1 MEQKN
6 GAATAS
12 TILGIV
18 SLVLAII
25 GGITFGV
32 IGAAI
37 ALILGIVAVVLGINA
52 KKQTGGTKGQA
63 GFVCGLI
70 GIIFAVIFAVGC
82 SICGAVES
90 SSTKTSY
97 TCSDCR
103 QSGARTVV
111 LAPFFSVCSNRSPKM
126 IKKSILS
133 SLSYRFFEASLLV
146 FLDSCRQR

>member
-18 SLVLAII
+18 SLVIAVI

-52 KKQTGGTKGQA
+52 KKTDRRHK
-63 GFVCGLI
+63 
-70 GIIFAVIFAVGC
+70 
-82 SICGAVES
+82 
-90 SSTKTSY
+90 
-97 TCSDCR
+97 R
-103 QSGARTVV
+103 SGWFC
-111 LAPFFSVCSNRSPKM
+111 LWFNLWC
-126 IKKSILS
+126 
-133 SLSYRFFEASLLV
+133 
-146 FLDSCRQR
+146 C

>member
-63 GFVCGLI
+63 GFGCGLI

-97 TCSDCR
+97 TCYGCVGGSCLVSSDVNDAAD
-103 QSGARTVV
+103 S
-111 LAPFFSVCSNRSPKM
+111 LNDLSNALND
-126 IKKSILS
+126 LS
-133 SLSYRFFEASLLV
+133 DAYN
-146 FLDSCRQR
+146 

>member
-18 SLVLAII
+18 SLVIAVI

-63 GFVCGLI
+63 GFVCGLDWYYLCCY
-70 GIIFAVIFAVGC
+70 FC
-82 SICGAVES
+82 SRMFNLWC
-90 SSTKTSY
+90 
-97 TCSDCR
+97 C
-103 QSGARTVV
+103 
-111 LAPFFSVCSNRSPKM
+111 
-126 IKKSILS
+126 
-133 SLSYRFFEASLLV
+133 
-146 FLDSCRQR
+146 

>member
-37 ALILGIVAVVLGINA
+37 ALILGIVAL
-52 KKQTGGTKGQA
+52 
-63 GFVCGLI
+63 
-70 GIIFAVIFAVGC
+70 
-82 SICGAVES
+82 
-90 SSTKTSY
+90 
-97 TCSDCR
+97 
-103 QSGARTVV
+103 
-111 LAPFFSVCSNRSPKM
+111 FSVLMPKNRQEAQKVRLV
-126 IKKSILS
+126 LS
-133 SLSYRFFEASLLV
+133 V
-146 FLDSCRQR
+146 V

>member
-18 SLVLAII
+18 SLVIAVI

-52 KKQTGGTKGQA
+52 KKTDRRHERSGW
-63 GFVCGLI
+63 FCLW
-70 GIIFAVIFAVGC
+70 FDWYYLRCYFC
-82 SICGAVES
+82 SRMFNLWC
-90 SSTKTSY
+90 
-97 TCSDCR
+97 C
-103 QSGARTVV
+103 
-111 LAPFFSVCSNRSPKM
+111 
-126 IKKSILS
+126 
-133 SLSYRFFEASLLV
+133 
-146 FLDSCRQR
+146 

>member
-18 SLVLAII
+18 SLVIAVI

-52 KKQTGGTKGQA
+52 KKQTEAQRSGW
-63 GFVCGLI
+63 FCLW
-70 GIIFAVIFAVGC
+70 FDWYYLRCYFC
-82 SICGAVES
+82 SRMFNLWC
-90 SSTKTSY
+90 
-97 TCSDCR
+97 C
-103 QSGARTVV
+103 
-111 LAPFFSVCSNRSPKM
+111 
-126 IKKSILS
+126 
-133 SLSYRFFEASLLV
+133 
-146 FLDSCRQR
+146 

>member
-37 ALILGIVAVVLGINA
+37 ALILGIVAVVLQKTDRRHKRSGW
-52 KKQTGGTKGQA
+52 
-63 GFVCGLI
+63 FCLW
-70 GIIFAVIFAVGC
+70 FDWYYLCCYFC
-82 SICGAVES
+82 SRMFNLWC
-90 SSTKTSY
+90 
-97 TCSDCR
+97 C
-103 QSGARTVV
+103 
-111 LAPFFSVCSNRSPKM
+111 
-126 IKKSILS
+126 
-133 SLSYRFFEASLLV
+133 
-146 FLDSCRQR
+146 

>member
-52 KKQTGGTKGQA
+52 KKQTGGTKG
-63 GFVCGLI
+63 
-70 GIIFAVIFAVGC
+70 
-82 SICGAVES
+82 
-90 SSTKTSY
+90 Y
-97 TCSDCR
+97 TCYGCVGGSCLVSSDVNDAAD
-103 QSGARTVV
+103 S
-111 LAPFFSVCSNRSPKM
+111 LNDLSNALND
-126 IKKSILS
+126 LS
-133 SLSYRFFEASLLV
+133 DAYN
-146 FLDSCRQR
+146 

>member
-25 GGITFGV
+25 GGVTFGV

-52 KKQTGGTKGQA
+52 KN
-63 GFVCGLI
+63 
-70 GIIFAVIFAVGC
+70 
-82 SICGAVES
+82 
-90 SSTKTSY
+90 
-97 TCSDCR
+97 R
-103 QSGARTVV
+103 QEAQKVRLVLSVV
-111 LAPFFSVCSNRSPKM
+111 
-126 IKKSILS
+126 
-133 SLSYRFFEASLLV
+133 
-146 FLDSCRQR
+146 

>member
-18 SLVLAII
+18 SLVIAVI

-63 GFVCGLI
+63 G
-70 GIIFAVIFAVGC
+70 IIFAVIFAVGC

-97 TCSDCR
+97 TCYGCVGGSCLVSSDVNDAAD
-103 QSGARTVV
+103 S
-111 LAPFFSVCSNRSPKM
+111 LNDLSNALND
-126 IKKSILS
+126 LS
-133 SLSYRFFEASLLV
+133 DAYN
-146 FLDSCRQR
+146 

>member
-18 SLVLAII
+18 SLVIAVI

-37 ALILGIVAVVLGINA
+37 ALILGVVAVVLGINA

-82 SICGAVES
+82 SICGVAE
-90 SSTKTSY
+90 STKTDTNY
-97 TCSDCR
+97 TCYGCVGGSCLLGND
-103 QSGARTVV
+103 VDN
-111 LAPFFSVCSNRSPKM
+111 SVDALNDWANSFN
-126 IKKSILS
+126 
-133 SLSYRFFEASLLV
+133 
-146 FLDSCRQR
+146 

>member
-63 GFVCGLI
+63 GFVCGLL
-70 GIIFAVIFAVGC
+70 
-82 SICGAVES
+82 
-90 SSTKTSY
+90 
-97 TCSDCR
+97 
-103 QSGARTVV
+103 V
-111 LAPFFSVCSNRSPKM
+111 L
-126 IKKSILS
+126 
-133 SLSYRFFEASLLV
+133 SLLL
-146 FLDSCRQR
+146 FLQ

>member
-25 GGITFGV
+25 GGITFG
-32 IGAAI
+32 
-37 ALILGIVAVVLGINA
+37 
-52 KKQTGGTKGQA
+52 
-63 GFVCGLI
+63 
-70 GIIFAVIFAVGC
+70 IIFAVIFAVGC

-97 TCSDCR
+97 TCYGCVGGSCLVSSDVNDAAD
-103 QSGARTVV
+103 S
-111 LAPFFSVCSNRSPKM
+111 LNDLSNALND
-126 IKKSILS
+126 LS
-133 SLSYRFFEASLLV
+133 DAYN
-146 FLDSCRQR
+146 